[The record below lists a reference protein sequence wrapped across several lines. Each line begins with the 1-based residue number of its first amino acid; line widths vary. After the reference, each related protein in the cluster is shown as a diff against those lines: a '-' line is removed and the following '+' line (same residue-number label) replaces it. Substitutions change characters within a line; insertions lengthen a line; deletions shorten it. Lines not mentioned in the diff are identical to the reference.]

1 MSQPSQ
7 RELSPYEQTIR
18 ELSDRLVEAQRPI
31 RILDAIKWGDDVQR
45 QFFASGAKELPQVNS
60 EYYTNRAL
68 GFDPVAKR
76 REIHELE
83 RDIVSQL
90 GQFNAVGNI
99 LRRMCQEYQLV
110 VRMLEARGH
119 EDFSD
124 LSQELYGSAN
134 DVFHAGDPRLVDFG
148 DMMGAALANIQESN
162 GHLNEEKNID
172 AAGAVELLQERL
184 LRVFNQD
191 GETVRV
197 MISDGIV
204 ADAAAGTNYIK
215 IRNEARF
222 TEREL
227 HLLEVHEGW
236 VHVGT
241 TLNGMRQP
249 VCTFLS
255 KGPPSSTI
263 TQEGLALLMEIVA
276 FASYPQR
283 VRKVTNRIRAVALA
297 EGDATFLDV
306 YNFFLEQGYPENES
320 YLNASRVFRGSLPD
334 KGPFTKDV
342 SYSKGFV
349 LVYNFIQL
357 AVRKG
362 LLQRIPLLFAGKVNL
377 EDMRVMSQL
386 LEEGLIEA
394 PKYLPPQFRDLQ
406 GLTAWMCYSNF
417 LNQLNLK
424 QIEADYAGIL

>member
-1 MSQPSQ
+1 MQQTAQ
-7 RELSPYEQTIR
+7 RELTAYEQTIR
-18 ELSDRLVEAQRPI
+18 DLSDRLVEAQRPI
-31 RILDAIKWGDDVQR
+31 RILDAIKWDDEVQR
-45 QFFASGAKELPQVNS
+45 EFFARGGKEQPKVSPEFYQ
-60 EYYTNRAL
+60 NRPL
-68 GFDPVAKR
+68 SFDPEAKR

-83 RDIVSQL
+83 RDVVAQL
-90 GQFNAVGNI
+90 GQFNVVGNT

-110 VRMLEARGH
+110 VRMLECRGTP
-119 EDFSD
+119 EFSD

-134 DVFHAGDPRLVDFG
+134 DVFHAGDPRLVDLG
-148 DMMGAALANIQESN
+148 EMMGAALANIQDSN
-162 GHLNEEKNID
+162 ALPDEEKSID
-172 AAGAVELLQERL
+172 AATAVEILQERL
-184 LRVFNQD
+184 SRVFCHDN
-191 GETVRV
+191 ETVRV

-204 ADAAAGTNYIK
+204 ADAAAGTDYIK
-215 IRNEARF
+215 IRNDARF
-222 TEREL
+222 SQREL

-255 KGPPSSTI
+255 KGPPSSTV

-283 VRKVTNRIRAVALA
+283 VRKVTNRIRAVAMA
-297 EGDATFLDV
+297 ESDATFRDV
-306 YNFFLEQGYPENES
+306 YQFFLEQGYSENES
-320 YLNASRVFRGSLPD
+320 YLNSSRVFRGSLPD
-334 KGPFTKDV
+334 SGPFTKDV

-349 LVYNFIQL
+349 LVYNFVQL

-362 LLQRIPLLFAGKVNL
+362 LLQRIPLLFAGKVTL

-386 LEEGLIEA
+386 LDEGLIEA
-394 PKYLPPQFRDLQ
+394 PRYLPPQFRDLQ

>member
-1 MSQPSQ
+1 MPPAPT
-7 RELSPYEQTIR
+7 RPLSPYEQTIR

-31 RILDAIKWGDDVQR
+31 RILDAIKWDDDVQR
-45 QFFASGAKELPQVNS
+45 DFLAAKGKEQPKVGPDFYQGRPLS
-60 EYYTNRAL
+60 
-68 GFDPVAKR
+68 FDPVAKR
-76 REIHELE
+76 RELHDLE
-83 RDIVSQL
+83 RDIVARL
-90 GQFNAVGNI
+90 GQFNGVGNV
-99 LRRMCQEYQLV
+99 LRRMCHEYQLV

-119 EDFSD
+119 SDFSD

-148 DMMGAALANIQESN
+148 DMMGAALANIQQSN
-162 GHLNEEKNID
+162 VTSDEEKTID
-172 AAGAVELLQERL
+172 APTAVERLQERL
-184 LRVFNQD
+184 HKIFNSD
-191 GETVRV
+191 NETVRV

-215 IRNEARF
+215 IRNDARF
-222 TEREL
+222 SEREL
-227 HLLEVHEGW
+227 NLLEVHEGW

-263 TQEGLALLMEIVA
+263 TQEGLALLVEVVA

-297 EGDATFLDV
+297 EAGATFRDV
-306 YNFFLEQGYPENES
+306 YRFFLEQGYPEQEG
-320 YLNASRVFRGSLPD
+320 YLNSSRVFRGSLPEC
-334 KGPFTKDV
+334 GPFTKDV

-362 LLQRIPLLFAGKVNL
+362 LLQRVPLLFAGKVNL
-377 EDMRVMSQL
+377 EDMRIMSQL

-394 PKYLPPQFRDLQ
+394 PKYLPPQFRDLH